1 METQQERREFL
12 ITSLLQENPQFQ
24 DIKVPEDAGEQ
35 RQLLRA
41 LLASCYRSCLELAAE
56 NSLESVAFCCI
67 STGGFYPYDTLEEYW
82 AFWSRYIWINRYAP
96 APKPVYDELLAL
108 VKEKDYFVLIA
119 ANP

>member
-41 LLASCYRSCLELAAE
+41 LMNVRTPKEWPPLFWQIQDAYLA
-56 NSLESVAFCCI
+56 
-67 STGGFYPYDTLEEYW
+67 EET
-82 AFWSRYIWINRYAP
+82 
-96 APKPVYDELLAL
+96 
-108 VKEKDYFVLIA
+108 KEKGITRLLCA
-119 ANP
+119 QPPMH

>member
-1 METQQERREFL
+1 MTTASIPTRYAASSGLRSDDAKAGLPGTYRE
-12 ITSLLQENPQFQ
+12 
-24 DIKVPEDAGEQ
+24 
-35 RQLLRA
+35 

-56 NSLESVAFCCI
+56 NSLENVAFCCI